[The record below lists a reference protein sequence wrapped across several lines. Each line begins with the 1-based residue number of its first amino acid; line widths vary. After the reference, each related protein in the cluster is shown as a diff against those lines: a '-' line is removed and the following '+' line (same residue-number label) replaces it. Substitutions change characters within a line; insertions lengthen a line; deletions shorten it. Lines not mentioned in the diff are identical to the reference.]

1 MTRIDFYILA
11 DSAQRSRALFV
22 CRLAEKAY
30 RMKHPIYIHT
40 ESEQQS
46 ALMDDLLWTFSQG
59 SFLPHALAHQ
69 ITAASAMHRDDL
81 ALAPPCTAAAPVRPA
96 LAALVPPCTAAAPV
110 RPAPAALVPP
120 CTADNIPA
128 IVIGHSN
135 ELLPLIQPHI
145 TVLIN
150 MASDVPLF
158 FSHFERVA
166 EIIDQSPTQKQIGRE
181 RYRFYRDRGYDLQ
194 SHNIAASEI

>member
-81 ALAPPCTAAAPVRPA
+81 ALA
-96 LAALVPPCTAAAPV
+96 PPCTAAAPV